1 MLGFRLFPAAG
12 ELLLEGWFFFLLDRL
27 CGKLLERLCHYID
40 IAPLE
45 KDDIIQEGLI
55 GLLAAT
61 KSFSE
66 SKGTLFTTY
75 ASHCINNSIIS
86 AIKKVSRLKD
96 IPQSNIVSI
105 ENEDMFDEKVHL
117 SAEDEYM
124 ASESVSVLS
133 NVLYEELSSFEN
145 EVLRLHIMGCSYAET
160 AQKLDK
166 TPKAV
171 DNAMQRIRKK
181 LSQVS
186 FE

>member
-1 MLGFRLFPAAG
+1 MNTSENNLLSRRNDEEAINELIIKYKYLVDGAAAK
-12 ELLLEGWFFFLLDRL
+12 FQN
-27 CGKLLERLCHYID
+27 
-40 IAPLE
+40 APLE
-45 KDDIIQEGLI
+45 KDEIIQEGLI

-61 KSFSE
+61 KSFNE